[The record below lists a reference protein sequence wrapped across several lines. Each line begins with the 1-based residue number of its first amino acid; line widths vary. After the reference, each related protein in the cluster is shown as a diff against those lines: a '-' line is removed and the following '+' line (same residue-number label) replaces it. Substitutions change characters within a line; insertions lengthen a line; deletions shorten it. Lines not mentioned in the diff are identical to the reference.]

1 MSGQAGP
8 AKVVPAEASAAQA
21 CMNCGQALS
30 GAYCSACGQ
39 ESRIQTPTVGEF
51 VREFVQD
58 QMALEGKLLR
68 TLKLLVTRPGELTL
82 DYISGRRQCYIRPLR
97 LYLALSV
104 VFFAVS
110 GLVGHHAWMQPD
122 PGDEDKPLFTLGSDA
137 APQGDAKQA
146 ATTGA
151 GNAAPAAPAKQPG
164 SDLSKLPDGDFD
176 QLLHFK
182 TGYPLLDAR
191 IHTYFSQTQ
200 KQAGAQLSRA
210 IDNDAPIA
218 MFFLLPLFAG
228 LLQLA
233 YLRHHLRYGV
243 HLLFSLHYHAFV
255 FLDLLLQQIPWP
267 SIVNAVLNVAI
278 PVYLV
283 MALRRVYGGRWWSTG
298 IGVAGLLLVYSILIG
313 ITMFAAAVISI
324 IASG

>member
-8 AKVVPAEASAAQA
+8 ATATPVPAAAPAAQA
-21 CMNCGQALS
+21 CMNCGQVLS

-68 TLKLLVTRPGELTL
+68 TLKLLLTRPGALTL

-104 VFFAVS
+104 VFFAIS
-110 GLVGHHAWMQPD
+110 GLVGHHAWMQAD
-122 PGDEDKPLFTLGSDA
+122 PGDEDKPLFAQKSDA
-137 APQGDAKQA
+137 AQVP
-146 ATTGA
+146 TA
-151 GNAAPAAPAKQPG
+151 GEGKAGSTAPAGQADSGAA
-164 SDLSKLPDGDFD
+164 KLPDGGFD
-176 QLLHFK
+176 AMRDFK

-191 IHTYFSQTQ
+191 IHAYFSQTQ

-210 IDNDAPIA
+210 IDNDAPVA

-255 FLDLLLQQIPWP
+255 FLDLLVQEIPWP
-267 SIVNAVLNVAI
+267 SIANALLNAAI

-283 MALRRVYGGRWWSTG
+283 MALLRVYGGRWWLTG
-298 IGVAGLLLVYSILIG
+298 IGVAALLLVYAILIG
-313 ITMFAAAVISI
+313 ITLFAAAVISI
-324 IASG
+324 IISG

>member
-1 MSGQAGP
+1 MSDPAGP
-8 AKVVPAEASAAQA
+8 AAAPVTA
-21 CMNCGQALS
+21 PPLPPLCKNCGAALG

-39 ESRIQTPTVGEF
+39 EARIETPTVGEF

-104 VFFAVS
+104 VYFAVS
-110 GLVGHHAWMQPD
+110 GLVSHPD
-122 PGDEDKPLFTLGSDA
+122 LFRPSSGDEDKPIFNMKHQDAGQGEAKPAADA
-137 APQGDAKQA
+137 AADKA
-146 ATTGA
+146 
-151 GNAAPAAPAKQPG
+151 AAPTRPDEGQ
-164 SDLSKLPDGDFD
+164 LPDAVRN
-176 QLLHFK
+176 FK
-182 TGYPLLDAR
+182 TGSVVLDAR
-191 IHTYFSQTQ
+191 IQKFLSQTQ
-200 KQAGAQLSRA
+200 RQAGNQLSRA
-210 IDNDAPIA
+210 VVNDAPVA

-255 FLDLLLQQIPWP
+255 FLDLLVQEIPWP
-267 SIVNAVLNVAI
+267 SIANAVLNVAI

-283 MALRRVYGGRWWSTG
+283 MALLRVYGGRWWLTG
-298 IGVAGLLLVYSILIG
+298 IGVAALLLVYAILIG
-313 ITMFAAAVISI
+313 ITLFAAAVISI
-324 IASG
+324 IISG

>member
-1 MSGQAGP
+1 
-8 AKVVPAEASAAQA
+8 
-21 CMNCGQALS
+21 MNCGQVLS

-68 TLKLLVTRPGELTL
+68 TLKLLLTRPGALTL

-104 VFFAVS
+104 VFFAIS
-110 GLVGHHAWMQPD
+110 GLVGHHAWMQAD
-122 PGDEDKPLFTLGSDA
+122 PGDEDKPLFTQKSDA
-137 APQGDAKQA
+137 VQ
-146 ATTGA
+146 
-151 GNAAPAAPAKQPG
+151 APAAGTAGGGKAGPAASAGQDESG
-164 SDLSKLPDGDFD
+164 AAKLPDGGFD
-176 QLLHFK
+176 GMRDFK
-182 TGYPLLDAR
+182 TGYSLLDAR
-191 IHTYFSQTQ
+191 IHAYFSQTQ

-210 IDNDAPIA
+210 IDNDAPVA

-255 FLDLLLQQIPWP
+255 FLDLLVQEIPWP
-267 SIVNAVLNVAI
+267 SIANAVLNVAI

-283 MALRRVYGGRWWSTG
+283 MAL
-298 IGVAGLLLVYSILIG
+298 LLVYAILIG
-313 ITMFAAAVISI
+313 ITLFAAAVISI
-324 IASG
+324 IISG